1 MCKGDSLKD
10 KEEISSEE
18 ERDIEST
25 NYAKGKLVAK
35 EEKVDNT
42 IRSKESNSYPV
53 HGGPLLGSKQLEL
66 PLSS

>member
-35 EEKVDNT
+35 EEKVDT
-42 IRSKESNSYPV
+42 QKGEKHVVSVEGQQFI
-53 HGGPLLGSKQLEL
+53 
-66 PLSS
+66 

>member
-35 EEKVDNT
+35 EEKVDT
-42 IRSKESNSYPV
+42 QKGEKHVVSVE
-53 HGGPLLGSKQLEL
+53 GQLRGENAG
-66 PLSS
+66 